1 MKKYLLALLAV
12 AALSTSVVFAQHMR
26 TPPDPATMVQHHVDH
41 LTKALSLTPAQQ
53 QQATTMLTGLMQ
65 GQQAQHEQMK
75 AAHDSLKAAVQK
87 NDAAGIEQA
96 AATIGNLTAQG
107 IAAHAK
113 AQAAF
118 AQTLTPD
125 QQAKFSSMEMG
136 GEGMHGHGRMRGH
149 GGPGMHGGPPP
160 SNQ

>member
-1 MKKYLLALLAV
+1 MKKYILALTAV
-12 AALSTSVVFAQHMR
+12 AALTTSVVFAQHMR

-41 LTKALSLTPAQQ
+41 MTKALSLTPAQQ

-65 GQQAQHEQMK
+65 GQQANHDQLK
-75 AAHDSLKAAVQK
+75 AAHASLKAAVQK

-96 AATIGNLTAQG
+96 ATTIGNLTAQG

-113 AQAAF
+113 SQAAF
-118 AQTLTPD
+118 LQILTPD
-125 QQAKFSSMEMG
+125 QQAKFNAMDM
-136 GEGMHGHGRMRGH
+136 GEGMHGHGGP
-149 GGPGMHGGPPP
+149 GGPGMHGGMHDGPPP

>member
-1 MKKYLLALLAV
+1 MKKYILALLV
-12 AALSTSVVFAQHMR
+12 MAALTASVVFAQHMK

-53 QQATTMLTGLMQ
+53 QQATTMLTSLMQ
-65 GQQAQHEQMK
+65 GMQANHDQMK
-75 AAHDSLKAAVQK
+75 AAHESLKAAVQK
-87 NDAAGIEQA
+87 NDAAGIDQA

-107 IAAHAK
+107 IAAHSK
-113 AQAAF
+113 AQATF
-118 AQTLTPD
+118 LQTLTPD

-136 GEGMHGHGRMRGH
+136 GEGMHGHG
-149 GGPGMHGGPPP
+149 GPGMHRGMHDGPPP